1 MGIEGDGNDV
11 IFLKFGWN
19 VVYVYWYWEVWEED
33 YFLYFGYKGLF
44 VIDLEWGFI
53 GKGKVVRVVYLV
65 EMIDGFVEF
74 YILECVD
81 VVKNLIVYIN

>member
-19 VVYVYWYWEVWEED
+19 VKYVYCYWEVREED
-33 YFLYFGYKGLF
+33 YFLYLGYKGLL
-44 VIDLEWGFI
+44 VIDLEWGLI
-53 GKGKVVRVVYLV
+53 GKGKVVRVVYFIEMFDGIIEYYIV
-65 EMIDGFVEF
+65 EWE
-74 YILECVD
+74 D